1 MSLKNGTVEQ
11 WGQAPFVSL
20 LSIFVETV
28 KQKEPV
34 PTVPKGEETWIQI

>member
-1 MSLKNGTVEQ
+1 MSLKNGIVEQ
-11 WGQAPFVSL
+11 WGQAPFVSRFRQK
-20 LSIFVETV
+20 STKV